1 MAIRNVAMQAYTNA
15 LNTQKAAQKKIENQ
29 MGSSKAPT
37 ESFSDTVKNSI
48 GRVNDMEENK
58 YKMITEF
65 ASGENENVHEL
76 MITLQKASLAMQMT
90 SAVRS
95 KVMTAYQEVMKMP
108 F

>member
-15 LNTQKAAQKKIENQ
+15 LNTQKAAQQKISSQ
-29 MGSSKAPT
+29 MTSSQMPR
-37 ESFSDTVKNSI
+37 ESFSDTVRNSVSK
-48 GRVNDMEENK
+48 VNDMEENK